1 MLNIGS
7 LHAEVV
13 ARQSK
18 RFAIYEEVFQRVIS
32 RIKYENT
39 KTESCSCVY
48 KLPIWVFGVPLYNLG
63 ACASYIISR
72 LQEHFFSVSFQPP
85 NILFISWAQRPTQ
98 QMVSSGA
105 SGNMRSINMNSRAI
119 NMNPRTMSMLDIQEA
134 KLTDANINPS
144 KNKQSIFDEIDK
156 TFLEKSSDIIKAPL
170 SSAELNSRLMRPP
183 SYGLNIDDFR
193 KPAPSLDDVLSA
205 LD

>member
-7 LHAEVV
+7 LHAEVM

-18 RFAIYEEVFQRVIS
+18 RYAIYEEVFQRVIS

-39 KTESCSCVY
+39 KTDSCSCMY
-48 KLPIWVFGVPLYNLG
+48 KLPIWVFGVPLYNLS
-63 ACASYIISR
+63 ACTSYIISR
-72 LQEHFFSVSFQPP
+72 LQEHFFSVSFNPP

-105 SGNMRSINMNSRAI
+105 SGNMRSINTNSRAI

-170 SSAELNSRLMRPP
+170 SSAELNSRLMRPA

-193 KPAPSLDDVLSA
+193 KPPPSLDDVLSA

>member
-1 MLNIGS
+1 
-7 LHAEVV
+7 
-13 ARQSK
+13 
-18 RFAIYEEVFQRVIS
+18 
-32 RIKYENT
+32 
-39 KTESCSCVY
+39 
-48 KLPIWVFGVPLYNLG
+48 
-63 ACASYIISR
+63 
-72 LQEHFFSVSFQPP
+72 
-85 NILFISWAQRPTQ
+85 
-98 QMVSSGA
+98 
-105 SGNMRSINMNSRAI
+105 
-119 NMNPRTMSMLDIQEA
+119 MSMLDIQEA

-170 SSAELNSRLMRPP
+170 SSAELNSRLMRPA

>member
-39 KTESCSCVY
+39 KTDSCSCMY

-105 SGNMRSINMNSRAI
+105 SGNMRAI

-170 SSAELNSRLMRPP
+170 SSAELNSRLMRPA